1 MSTPEPAIPEGTAIP
16 EGITIPEG
24 PAGTPVETEVT
35 SPATVT
41 PDPTGELVELTPPAV
56 TVARYGD
63 YASAQ
68 RAVDFLSDNGF
79 PVQRSAIVGTGLRL
93 VENVTGRLT
102 VMRAAM
108 AGAAGGGWFG
118 LFIGFLFALFSSSAW
133 WAVLVVGLIIGAIWG
148 AIFGA
153 IAHGMT
159 GGRRDF
165 SSKSSL
171 QAGEY
176 AISVDADVADEART
190 LITRLTWRTSNA

>member
-1 MSTPEPAIPEGTAIP
+1 MTSSQRTEL
-16 EGITIPEG
+16 GIDERSG
-24 PAGTPVETEVT
+24 AGGQLVAGY
-35 SPATVT
+35 ATY
-41 PDPTGELVELTPPAV
+41 EE
-56 TVARYGD
+56 
-63 YASAQ
+63 AQ
-68 RAVDFLSDNGF
+68 RAVDRLSDAGF
-79 PVQRSAIVGTGLRL
+79 PVQYVDIVGRDLRL

-102 VMRAAM
+102 TARAAG
-108 AGAAGGGWFG
+108 AGAASGAWFG

-148 AIFGA
+148 GIFGA

-171 QAGEY
+171 QASEY